1 MARAR
6 LSASLLQQVPY
17 QAPTW
22 ASSLDAP
29 RHRVVLGHWP
39 TPLMPWA
46 NPALKE
52 LNVRWSLKRDDVCG
66 VELSGNK
73 TRKLEFLLSEALAN
87 GHDSVV
93 TVGGLQSNH
102 CRATAVCA
110 KLLGLEPHVVLLVK
124 DQMLQEDPG
133 LSGNLLPMR
142 LSGATLHLCPASAY
156 RAAGG
161 DLAAADH
168 LNEEVAEQ
176 LRRRGRDPYVIP
188 VGGTTPLGTWG
199 YLNAV
204 EEFQQ
209 QLTELEDP
217 IDHILV
223 PCGSGGT
230 FAGLAVGFH
239 LAQLDG
245 DARRCR
251 LHGVNI
257 QHHPAAYHE
266 LIRREAAGLGCSSWA
281 PVTLVDGS
289 GAGYA
294 VAGEAELRFLMDVA
308 GAGVILD
315 HTYAGKALYHFCDY
329 AKVHPE
335 RFRDS
340 HILFWHTGGLFG
352 LYTQA
357 ERLQKMLPAEQ
368 LQVYNS

>member
-52 LNVRWSLKRDDVCG
+52 LNVRWSLKRDD
-66 VELSGNK
+66 
-73 TRKLEFLLSEALAN
+73 ALAN

-168 LNEEVAEQ
+168 LS
-176 LRRRGRDPYVIP
+176 RD
-188 VGGTTPLGTWG
+188 
-199 YLNAV
+199 
-204 EEFQQ
+204 
-209 QLTELEDP
+209 
-217 IDHILV
+217 
-223 PCGSGGT
+223 
-230 FAGLAVGFH
+230 
-239 LAQLDG
+239 
-245 DARRCR
+245 
-251 LHGVNI
+251 
-257 QHHPAAYHE
+257 
-266 LIRREAAGLGCSSWA
+266 
-281 PVTLVDGS
+281 
-289 GAGYA
+289 
-294 VAGEAELRFLMDVA
+294 
-308 GAGVILD
+308 
-315 HTYAGKALYHFCDY
+315 
-329 AKVHPE
+329 
-335 RFRDS
+335 
-340 HILFWHTGGLFG
+340 
-352 LYTQA
+352 
-357 ERLQKMLPAEQ
+357 
-368 LQVYNS
+368 